1 MENNTL
7 CNRHS
12 LGVNNHT
19 KMYVTY
25 TRIYGWSDYG
35 GESSYQPGY
44 RLENMMWMTL
54 LVYDYIIPGEKI
66 MGKTK
71 WWQNEI
77 VYQIYPRSFCDSNG
91 DGIGDLKGITSKL
104 DYLKNL
110 GVTMLWICPCYE
122 SPMADNGYDISD
134 YKKIADE
141 FGTMEDMDELINE
154 AKKRDIKI
162 ILDLVINHTSDEHK
176 WFQEALKDP
185 ESKYHDYYIFKE
197 GSKSINNWRSMF
209 GGTVWEKVPG
219 RDEVY
224 LHVFHKKQPD
234 LNWENEEVRK
244 ELYDMVNWWLEKGIA
259 GFRIDAITFIKKDL
273 TWKDREADGVDGL
286 AKCTKAARNQPGI
299 GEFLNE
305 LKENTFKKHDCM
317 TVAEAPGV
325 PYEELEEFIGE
336 DGYFS
341 MIFDFRYAD
350 LDVASGSEWFKR
362 VPWTIKDLNQKI
374 MDSQMALQK
383 CGWGANFIENHD
395 QPRATT
401 KYLKENQDNK
411 DAVKTLAAM
420 YFLLR
425 GTPFIYQG
433 QELGMVNFQRKG
445 IEEFNDIS
453 SIDQY
458 YRAIDEGLTERESL
472 RAINLRSRDNTRTP
486 FPWNGQKYGGFSTEK
501 PWLKMTEEHPKVNA
515 VDQVGREG
523 SIYQFYKEMI
533 NFRQNSEYKNCL
545 VFGNIEPMESSENVI
560 AYRRYTEDESIE
572 CWFNL
577 GVEEVTEELKDSN
590 VEVIWGNMKQVE
602 LKQDHLTLKPFQTVL
617 LKEKKED

>member
-1 MENNTL
+1 
-7 CNRHS
+7 
-12 LGVNNHT
+12 
-19 KMYVTY
+19 
-25 TRIYGWSDYG
+25 
-35 GESSYQPGY
+35 
-44 RLENMMWMTL
+44 
-54 LVYDYIIPGEKI
+54 

-602 LKQDHLTLKPFQTVL
+602 LKQDHLTLNPFQTVL

>member
-1 MENNTL
+1 
-7 CNRHS
+7 
-12 LGVNNHT
+12 
-19 KMYVTY
+19 
-25 TRIYGWSDYG
+25 
-35 GESSYQPGY
+35 
-44 RLENMMWMTL
+44 
-54 LVYDYIIPGEKI
+54 

-197 GSKSINNWRSMF
+197 GSKSINNWRSMS

-224 LHVFHKKQPD
+224 LHVIHKKQPD

>member
-1 MENNTL
+1 
-7 CNRHS
+7 
-12 LGVNNHT
+12 
-19 KMYVTY
+19 
-25 TRIYGWSDYG
+25 
-35 GESSYQPGY
+35 
-44 RLENMMWMTL
+44 
-54 LVYDYIIPGEKI
+54 

-317 TVAEAPGV
+317 TVAEALGV

>member
-1 MENNTL
+1 
-7 CNRHS
+7 
-12 LGVNNHT
+12 
-19 KMYVTY
+19 
-25 TRIYGWSDYG
+25 
-35 GESSYQPGY
+35 
-44 RLENMMWMTL
+44 
-54 LVYDYIIPGEKI
+54 

-486 FPWNGQKYGGFSTEK
+486 FPWNGQKYSGFSTEK

>member
-1 MENNTL
+1 
-7 CNRHS
+7 
-12 LGVNNHT
+12 
-19 KMYVTY
+19 
-25 TRIYGWSDYG
+25 
-35 GESSYQPGY
+35 
-44 RLENMMWMTL
+44 
-54 LVYDYIIPGEKI
+54 

-122 SPMADNGYDISD
+122 SSMADNGYDISD

>member
-1 MENNTL
+1 
-7 CNRHS
+7 
-12 LGVNNHT
+12 
-19 KMYVTY
+19 
-25 TRIYGWSDYG
+25 
-35 GESSYQPGY
+35 
-44 RLENMMWMTL
+44 
-54 LVYDYIIPGEKI
+54 

-197 GSKSINNWRSMF
+197 GSKPINNWRSMF

-273 TWKDREADGVDGL
+273 TWKDREVDGVDGL

-325 PYEELEEFIGE
+325 PYEELEEFIGK

-501 PWLKMTEEHPKVNA
+501 PWLKMTEEYPKVNA

-577 GVEEVTEELKDSN
+577 GAEEVTEELKDSN
-590 VEVIWGNMKQVE
+590 VEVIWGNMRQVE

>member
-1 MENNTL
+1 
-7 CNRHS
+7 
-12 LGVNNHT
+12 
-19 KMYVTY
+19 
-25 TRIYGWSDYG
+25 
-35 GESSYQPGY
+35 
-44 RLENMMWMTL
+44 
-54 LVYDYIIPGEKI
+54 

-162 ILDLVINHTSDEHK
+162 IIDLVINHTSDEHK

>member
-1 MENNTL
+1 
-7 CNRHS
+7 
-12 LGVNNHT
+12 
-19 KMYVTY
+19 
-25 TRIYGWSDYG
+25 
-35 GESSYQPGY
+35 
-44 RLENMMWMTL
+44 
-54 LVYDYIIPGEKI
+54 

-472 RAINLRSRDNTRTP
+472 RAINLRSRDNARTP

>member
-1 MENNTL
+1 M
-7 CNRHS
+7 
-12 LGVNNHT
+12 
-19 KMYVTY
+19 K
-25 TRIYGWSDYG
+25 
-35 GESSYQPGY
+35 
-44 RLENMMWMTL
+44 
-54 LVYDYIIPGEKI
+54 
-66 MGKTK
+66 KTK

-104 DYLKNL
+104 AYLKNL

-141 FGTMEDMDELINE
+141 FGTMEDMDELIEE

-176 WFQEALKDP
+176 WFQKALKDP

-197 GSKSINNWRSMF
+197 GSEPINNWRSMF
-209 GGTVWEKVPG
+209 GGTVWEKVPQ

-299 GEFLNE
+299 GKFLNE

-350 LDVASGSEWFKR
+350 LDVASGSEWFKP
-362 VPWTIKDLNQKI
+362 VAWTIKDLNQKI

-401 KYLKENQDNK
+401 KYLKENQENK
-411 DAVKTLAAM
+411 DAVKTMAAM

-458 YRAIDEGLTERESL
+458 YRGIDEGLTESESL
-472 RAINLRSRDNTRTP
+472 RAMNLRSRDNTRTP
-486 FPWNGQKYGGFSTEK
+486 FPWNGEKYGGFSTEK
-501 PWLKMTEEHPKVNA
+501 PWLKMTEEYPKINA

-523 SIYQFYKEMI
+523 SVYQFYKEMI
-533 NFRQNSEYKNCL
+533 NFRQNSEYKDCL
-545 VFGNIEPMESSENVI
+545 VFGNIEPIESSENVI

-577 GVEEVTEELKDSN
+577 GAEEVTEELKDQN
-590 VEVIWGNMKQVE
+590 VEMIWGNMEQVE
-602 LKQDHLTLKPFQTVL
+602 LKQNHLILKPFQTVL

>member
-1 MENNTL
+1 
-7 CNRHS
+7 
-12 LGVNNHT
+12 
-19 KMYVTY
+19 
-25 TRIYGWSDYG
+25 
-35 GESSYQPGY
+35 
-44 RLENMMWMTL
+44 
-54 LVYDYIIPGEKI
+54 

-560 AYRRYTEDESIE
+560 AYRRYTEDERLVQSWSRRSNRRIE
-572 CWFNL
+572 RF
-577 GVEEVTEELKDSN
+577 
-590 VEVIWGNMKQVE
+590 
-602 LKQDHLTLKPFQTVL
+602 
-617 LKEKKED
+617 

>member
-1 MENNTL
+1 
-7 CNRHS
+7 
-12 LGVNNHT
+12 
-19 KMYVTY
+19 
-25 TRIYGWSDYG
+25 
-35 GESSYQPGY
+35 
-44 RLENMMWMTL
+44 
-54 LVYDYIIPGEKI
+54 

-176 WFQEALKDP
+176 WFQEALKDS

-458 YRAIDEGLTERESL
+458 YRAIEEGLTERESL

-577 GVEEVTEELKDSN
+577 GAEEVTEELKDSN
-590 VEVIWGNMKQVE
+590 VEVIWGNMRQVE

>member
-1 MENNTL
+1 
-7 CNRHS
+7 
-12 LGVNNHT
+12 
-19 KMYVTY
+19 
-25 TRIYGWSDYG
+25 
-35 GESSYQPGY
+35 
-44 RLENMMWMTL
+44 
-54 LVYDYIIPGEKI
+54 

-515 VDQVGREG
+515 VDQVGRDG

>member
-1 MENNTL
+1 
-7 CNRHS
+7 
-12 LGVNNHT
+12 
-19 KMYVTY
+19 
-25 TRIYGWSDYG
+25 
-35 GESSYQPGY
+35 
-44 RLENMMWMTL
+44 
-54 LVYDYIIPGEKI
+54 

-219 RDEVY
+219 KDEVY

>member
-1 MENNTL
+1 
-7 CNRHS
+7 
-12 LGVNNHT
+12 
-19 KMYVTY
+19 
-25 TRIYGWSDYG
+25 
-35 GESSYQPGY
+35 
-44 RLENMMWMTL
+44 
-54 LVYDYIIPGEKI
+54 

-523 SIYQFYKEMI
+523 SIYHFYKEMI

>member
-1 MENNTL
+1 
-7 CNRHS
+7 
-12 LGVNNHT
+12 
-19 KMYVTY
+19 
-25 TRIYGWSDYG
+25 
-35 GESSYQPGY
+35 
-44 RLENMMWMTL
+44 
-54 LVYDYIIPGEKI
+54 

-176 WFQEALKDP
+176 WFQEALKDR

>member
-1 MENNTL
+1 
-7 CNRHS
+7 
-12 LGVNNHT
+12 
-19 KMYVTY
+19 
-25 TRIYGWSDYG
+25 
-35 GESSYQPGY
+35 
-44 RLENMMWMTL
+44 
-54 LVYDYIIPGEKI
+54 

-286 AKCTKAARNQPGI
+286 AKCTKAARNQPEI

-577 GVEEVTEELKDSN
+577 GVEEVTEELKDS
-590 VEVIWGNMKQVE
+590 K
-602 LKQDHLTLKPFQTVL
+602 
-617 LKEKKED
+617 

>member
-1 MENNTL
+1 
-7 CNRHS
+7 
-12 LGVNNHT
+12 
-19 KMYVTY
+19 
-25 TRIYGWSDYG
+25 
-35 GESSYQPGY
+35 
-44 RLENMMWMTL
+44 
-54 LVYDYIIPGEKI
+54 

-185 ESKYHDYYIFKE
+185 ESKYNDYYIFKE
-197 GSKSINNWRSMF
+197 GSKSLNNWRSMF

>member
-1 MENNTL
+1 
-7 CNRHS
+7 
-12 LGVNNHT
+12 
-19 KMYVTY
+19 
-25 TRIYGWSDYG
+25 
-35 GESSYQPGY
+35 
-44 RLENMMWMTL
+44 
-54 LVYDYIIPGEKI
+54 

-305 LKENTFKKHDCM
+305 LKENTFKEHDCM

>member
-1 MENNTL
+1 
-7 CNRHS
+7 
-12 LGVNNHT
+12 
-19 KMYVTY
+19 
-25 TRIYGWSDYG
+25 
-35 GESSYQPGY
+35 
-44 RLENMMWMTL
+44 
-54 LVYDYIIPGEKI
+54 

-341 MIFDFRYAD
+341 MIFDFGYAD

>member
-1 MENNTL
+1 
-7 CNRHS
+7 
-12 LGVNNHT
+12 
-19 KMYVTY
+19 
-25 TRIYGWSDYG
+25 
-35 GESSYQPGY
+35 
-44 RLENMMWMTL
+44 
-54 LVYDYIIPGEKI
+54 

-411 DAVKTLAAM
+411 DAVKTLAVM

>member
-1 MENNTL
+1 
-7 CNRHS
+7 
-12 LGVNNHT
+12 
-19 KMYVTY
+19 
-25 TRIYGWSDYG
+25 
-35 GESSYQPGY
+35 
-44 RLENMMWMTL
+44 
-54 LVYDYIIPGEKI
+54 

-572 CWFNL
+572 CWSNL

>member
-1 MENNTL
+1 
-7 CNRHS
+7 
-12 LGVNNHT
+12 
-19 KMYVTY
+19 
-25 TRIYGWSDYG
+25 
-35 GESSYQPGY
+35 
-44 RLENMMWMTL
+44 
-54 LVYDYIIPGEKI
+54 

-545 VFGNIEPMESSENVI
+545 VFGTIEPMESSENVI